1 MSNFSVMVKNVL
13 KEHNIVLSE
22 DSIED
27 LKKQIKY
34 LEDEIARNELADNFY
49 YTNGRYDSD
58 SAQLRELKNKLNEL
72 ERASRTPAENER
84 LDAEERE
91 RREKE
96 KKAAADYNKSL
107 YDVPEKFHFNEG
119 DKIKNRETG
128 EIYVVDEVTKKW
140 DSHGENYPKMTPYY
154 HYHITCL
161 DPNAK
166 DNFGRPKSYYTGEV
180 IHRGYDL
187 YEE

>member
-49 YTNGRYDSD
+49 YTNGGYDSD
-58 SAQLRELKNKLNEL
+58 SAQLRKLKNKLNEL
-72 ERASRTPAENER
+72 ERASRTPEENEK

-96 KKAAADYNKSL
+96 KKS
-107 YDVPEKFHFNEG
+107 
-119 DKIKNRETG
+119 I
-128 EIYVVDEVTKKW
+128 
-140 DSHGENYPKMTPYY
+140 
-154 HYHITCL
+154 
-161 DPNAK
+161 
-166 DNFGRPKSYYTGEV
+166 
-180 IHRGYDL
+180 
-187 YEE
+187 